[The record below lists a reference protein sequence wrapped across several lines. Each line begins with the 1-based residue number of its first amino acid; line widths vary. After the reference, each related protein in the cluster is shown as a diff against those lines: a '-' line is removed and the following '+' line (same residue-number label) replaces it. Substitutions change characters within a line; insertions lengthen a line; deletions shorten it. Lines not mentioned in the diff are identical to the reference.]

1 MIAWAQLPD
10 TAVPPNEFDVAY
22 GAVIVAMVIALSIVT
37 VRWLLPLALRILLE
51 PLRHTVDIAAACLL
65 LPEYW
70 LSTASR
76 RFVGAPPYWAYEYGT
91 AVSWVA
97 RLIHAILDRLFR
109 GLDSVAGAVPF
120 LVIAVA
126 AGGIT
131 ISQLM
136 G

>member
-1 MIAWAQLPD
+1 MSADPAGSP
-10 TAVPPNEFDVAY
+10 AGGAPPPA
-22 GAVIVAMVIALSIVT
+22 
-37 VRWLLPLALRILLE
+37 
-51 PLRHTVDIAAACLL
+51 
-65 LPEYW
+65 
-70 LSTASR
+70 
-76 RFVGAPPYWAYEYGT
+76 GAPPYWAYEYGT
-91 AVSWVA
+91 AVSWVT
-97 RLIHAILDRLFR
+97 RLTHTILDRLFR